1 MSGLFLVNLS
11 HQLCLLHL
19 ELFLRQPV
27 HLLEPPQT
35 LVNFAIQVHPLE
47 SVSHNLDVVVPQV
60 GIVLAKD
67 RFVIKSHQVLVDDVI
82 DLLLLLLR
90 EVRSVDFGF
99 IIIVAASHSLVL
111 LDALREL
118 RDHLICALLH
128 RFVYCLGHLSSV
140 KRQISKGEIWPAT
153 VFFRYLL

>member
-11 HQLCLLHL
+11 HQFCLLDL
-19 ELFLRQPV
+19 ELLLRQPV

-67 RFVIKSHQVLVDDVI
+67 RFVIESHQVLVDDVI

-99 IIIVAASHSLVL
+99 IIIVAASHSLIL
-111 LDALREL
+111 LDAL
-118 RDHLICALLH
+118 
-128 RFVYCLGHLSSV
+128 
-140 KRQISKGEIWPAT
+140 W
-153 VFFRYLL
+153 